1 MAILMWYLPYHL
13 EGVKVASSYPQ
24 MSFLDTGDYFRHL
37 LTFPL
42 DLGVR
47 LMPWLLLAWA
57 PFCVAIQTLDPTP
70 IFSRFLRTLFLVD
83 FFLLW
88 ITPLDEVHDWLILLG
103 PLAIMTALNYELN
116 VRRYGNV
123 YSRLGNL
130 AAAVLLPGSAILLL
144 GFFLFAEGALCF
156 AAAKYTTAAR
166 TSLFA
171 NTSPVFTLLIS
182 FICAKE
188 LLSGRKILGV
198 LMGLGGIVLAA
209 LSRGGDA
216 FTSAGMTTLGG
227 DLLALLSG
235 FFWALFTVF
244 GGDASSRYNGAFC
257 TVLYRFCG
265 LILMVPMLFFCDV
278 TFNFSWKVWGGLIY
292 LAAISGGIA
301 VWLWSYAQKHVEP
314 GVLGSFG
321 YLSAICATLFS
332 MIFLKESITPSF
344 IIAFVM
350 ILGGMTLIISSGK
363 KEKKAEV

>member
-1 MAILMWYLPYHL
+1 MNKQRLTGLFCALAATLCW
-13 EGVKVASSYPQ
+13 ASNYPVFRLIFKSGG
-24 MSFLDTGDYFRHL
+24 MENLDE
-37 LTFPL
+37 
-42 DLGVR
+42 
-47 LMPWLLLAWA
+47 WW
-57 PFCVAIQTLDPTP
+57 
-70 IFSRFLRTLFLVD
+70 SSWLRTAMCAFLMSP
-83 FFLLW
+83 FTFSTKEGSW
-88 ITPLDEVHDWLILLG
+88 GKFGKNWKQDWKIF
-103 PLAIMTALNYELN
+103 
-116 VRRYGNV
+116 
-123 YSRLGNL
+123 
-130 AAAVLLPGSAILLL
+130 LLL

-209 LSRGGDA
+209 FSRGGDA
-216 FTSAGMTTLGG
+216 FTSTGMTTLGG
-227 DLLALLSG
+227 DMLALLSG
-235 FFWALFTVF
+235 VFWALFTVF

-265 LILMVPMLFFCDV
+265 LLLMVPMLFFCDV
-278 TFNFSWKVWGGLIY
+278 TFDFSLRVWGGLIY
-292 LAAISGGIA
+292 LAAISGGVA

-332 MIFLKESITPSF
+332 MIFLKESITTSF